1 MRKTILILM
10 AIVGIA
16 FTAVTCFAGDKDKT
30 KKKMTPT
37 TAIQKN
43 MGQNSFQPCD
53 SVIAQLG
60 KTATEVIFNPSK
72 VEVYRV
78 EGRDTIG
85 KDEVEVDKNYVR
97 QNLIGTLSKDYTRLV
112 QYLLI
117 ADPANYGI
125 DSVRV
130 RSPYS
135 PEVELKFIRK
145 NVSVSV
151 LVSRSNYTWTLLSD
165 GKRQFNYN
173 YAEKSAIDRLIKQIL
188 NY

>member
-1 MRKTILILM
+1 M
-10 AIVGIA
+10 AIASLA
-16 FTAVTCFAGDKDKT
+16 FTTITCFAGDKSKE
-30 KKKMTPT
+30 KKKVT
-37 TAIQKN
+37 TKTVIQKN
-43 MGQNSFQPCD
+43 LGQNSFIPCD
-53 SVIAQLG
+53 TVIAQLG
-60 KTATEVIFNPSK
+60 RTASEVIFNPSK

-78 EGRDTIG
+78 EGRDTID

-97 QNLIGTLSKDYTRLV
+97 QNLIGTLSKDYIRLV

-117 ADPANYGI
+117 ADQANYCI

-135 PEVELKFIRK
+135 PEIELKFIRK
-145 NVSVSV
+145 NEAVSV